1 MSETTDKATI
11 FTSRRECLIESVGDS
26 RRVWSVHVWSG
37 AEPDDAVT
45 VFWGL
50 ARTEHQFRMAVA
62 DLIMGQA
69 MPYSKDQLQAAMADE
84 MKAMAKGGDQ

>member
-11 FTSRRECLIESVGDS
+11 FTSRRECLIASVGDS
-26 RRVWSVHVWSG
+26 RRVWSVAVKAGS
-37 AEPDDAVT
+37 DDQVR

-50 ARTEHQFRMAVA
+50 SRTEHQFRMAVA

-69 MPYSKDQLQAAMADE
+69 MPYTRDQLQAAMADE
-84 MKAMAKGGDQ
+84 MKAMAKGGDE